1 MRTGF
6 GFAEPWGWVA
16 VFSLPAILV
25 IAALIL
31 FFHEQFAISTV
42 SIATATL
49 LVNSVAIFAS
59 LYKLVLGNQ
68 PQHSLRPTT
77 TAPEPAVGTGDA
89 RTQPAAVEQHQ
100 VATANE
106 NVETTDPLAHEA
118 EA

>member
-6 GFAEPWGWVA
+6 GFAEPLGWVA

-49 LVNSVAIFAS
+49 LVDFVAIFCVALQVGPGES
-59 LYKLVLGNQ
+59 
-68 PQHSLRPTT
+68 
-77 TAPEPAVGTGDA
+77 APAFA
-89 RTQPAAVEQHQ
+89 
-100 VATANE
+100 
-106 NVETTDPLAHEA
+106 
-118 EA
+118 